1 MLNFKANFK
10 EHYLKISSKEN
21 AFACSLCGKHEDNQ
35 QNIIDCEKTEKRLV
49 KITKKEYESLF
60 SENLDTDVLIKYKE
74 LWKQRENLLEE
85 KEKKSS

>member
-21 AFACSLCGKHEDNQ
+21 ALACSLCGKHEDNQ
-35 QNIIDCEKTEKRLV
+35 QNIIDCEKIKKGLV
-49 KITKKEYESLF
+49 KVTKKEYESLL
-60 SENLDTDVLIKYKE
+60 SEKLDTDVLIKYNE